1 MFLNIRPFSPK
12 KDGYYYPKY
21 SYPKYSYPKYSY
33 PNNTLLRFDK
43 TEYNR
48 DSINNSRDNQQLSQ
62 NTTNKI
68 VRNILNNHSL
78 CNGRLYS
85 LSGYYTSQLKNT
97 LLGDNNNPCSP
108 CSPCNPCSPCS
119 PYISTLFLATSVIF
133 FTYVV
138 SNKYKI
144 NFFKVL

>member
-1 MFLNIRPFSPK
+1 MFLNVRPFSPK
-12 KDGYYYPKY
+12 KDGY

-48 DSINNSRDNQQLSQ
+48 DSINNSRDNQQLTQ

-97 LLGDNNNPCSP
+97 LLGDNNNPC
-108 CSPCNPCSPCS
+108 NPCS

-133 FTYVV
+133 FTYAV

-144 NFFKVL
+144 KFFKVL

>member
-1 MFLNIRPFSPK
+1 MFLNVSPFSPK
-12 KDGYYYPKY
+12 KDG
-21 SYPKYSYPKYSY
+21 YSY
-33 PNNTLLRFDK
+33 PNNTLLRFHK

-48 DSINNSRDNQQLSQ
+48 DSINNSRDNQQLTQ

-85 LSGYYTSQLKNT
+85 LSGYYTSKLKNT
-97 LLGDNNNPCSP
+97 LLGDNNN
-108 CSPCNPCSPCS
+108 PCS

>member
-21 SYPKYSYPKYSY
+21 
-33 PNNTLLRFDK
+33 NTLLRFDK

-48 DSINNSRDNQQLSQ
+48 DSINNSRDNQQLTQ

-68 VRNILNNHSL
+68 VRNILNNYSL

-97 LLGDNNNPCSP
+97 LLGDNNNPC
-108 CSPCNPCSPCS
+108 NPCS

>member
-1 MFLNIRPFSPK
+1 MFLNVRSFSPK
-12 KDGYYYPKY
+12 KDGY
-21 SYPKYSYPKYSY
+21 SYPKY
-33 PNNTLLRFDK
+33 NTLLRFDK

-97 LLGDNNNPCSP
+97 LLGDNNNPCI
-108 CSPCNPCSPCS
+108 PCN
-119 PYISTLFLATSVIF
+119 PYISTLILATSFVF

-144 NFFKVL
+144 KFFKVL

>member
-1 MFLNIRPFSPK
+1 MFLSVRPFSPK

-21 SYPKYSYPKYSY
+21 
-33 PNNTLLRFDK
+33 NTLLRFDK

-48 DSINNSRDNQQLSQ
+48 DSINNSRDSQQLTQ

-97 LLGDNNNPCSP
+97 SPGDNNNP
-108 CSPCNPCSPCS
+108 
-119 PYISTLFLATSVIF
+119 YIKTLILATSFVF
-133 FTYVV
+133 FTYVI

-144 NFFKVL
+144 KFFKVL

>member
-1 MFLNIRPFSPK
+1 MFLNVRSFSTK
-12 KDGYYYPKY
+12 KDGY
-21 SYPKYSYPKYSY
+21 SYPIYSYPKYSY
-33 PNNTLLRFDK
+33 PNNTLLRIDQR
-43 TEYNR
+43 EYNR
-48 DSINNSRDNQQLSQ
+48 DSINNSRDNQELSQ

-97 LLGDNNNPCSP
+97 LLGDNNNPSNP
-108 CSPCNPCSPCS
+108 CSPCNPCSPSNPCS

-144 NFFKVL
+144 KFFKVL

>member
-1 MFLNIRPFSPK
+1 MFINVRPFSPK

-21 SYPKYSYPKYSY
+21 SYPKYSCQ
-33 PNNTLLRFDK
+33 NNTLLRIDQR
-43 TEYNR
+43 EYNR
-48 DSINNSRDNQQLSQ
+48 DSINNSRDNQELSQ

-85 LSGYYTSQLKNT
+85 LSGYYASQLKNT
-97 LLGDNNNPCSP
+97 LLDNNNRF
-108 CSPCNPCSPCS
+108 SPCNPCSPCS
-119 PYISTLFLATSVIF
+119 PYISTLILATSFVF
-133 FTYVV
+133 FSYVV

-144 NFFKVL
+144 KFFKVL